1 MSQQTP
7 SFSNFLAEYVNY
19 LLQYKNEGR
28 ARHIN
33 GGRVSQSKLLER
45 VCERLNFN
53 HSAIEFKT
61 IKLTSDTIVDNEY
74 YYYQTYEE
82 LALEILIASGYVVK
96 KRLKA
101 GTRYNLSDSIV
112 VPLKSFDIDYI
123 SIKALRV
130 MASSLIH
137 NHLED
142 LVYHSKN
149 GYCGDDLVAE
159 NMLVR
164 IDNMMK
170 KMYGKDGDPLIKELI
185 AALKEEINWILNSK
199 GKLEFVLTDFDSCNI
214 ESKKANCIESLKN
227 QLLEKIK
234 SINPEQFE
242 KLSAQVIYELFPK
255 ANVGNALVHNGK
267 SGDMGIDCIV
277 TVQDYLGHPVK
288 YYIQCKRYT
297 SNNIGSPDLQNFIGS
312 LAPYSLRQGIFM
324 TTAKFTKAA
333 YEYHKSLEHQYTIR
347 LIDGDS
353 MVSLMIENR
362 IGVIEKNVNTVL
374 AIDESYF
381 NKLV

>member
-7 SFSNFLAEYVNY
+7 PFSKFLAEYVNY

-33 GGRVSQSKLLER
+33 GGRVSQSKLLEG
-45 VCERLNFN
+45 VCKRLSFN
-53 HSAIEFKT
+53 YDTVQCST
-61 IKLTSDTIVDNEY
+61 TKLTSDTIVDEEY
-74 YYYQTYEE
+74 YYFFAFEE

-112 VPLKSFDIDYI
+112 VPLKNFDLDYI

-142 LVYHSKN
+142 LVYHSKD

-164 IDNMMK
+164 IESMMK
-170 KMYGKDGDPLIKELI
+170 KMYGKNGDPFIQELI
-185 AALKEEINWILNSK
+185 AALKKEIDWILNSEYNLK
-199 GKLEFVLTDFDSCNI
+199 TVQTDSNYCDI
-214 ESKKANCIESLKN
+214 ESKRVNCIESLEN

-234 SINPEQFE
+234 SINSEQFE
-242 KLSAQVIYELFPK
+242 KLSAQLIYELLPK
-255 ANVGNALVHNGK
+255 ANVENALVHNGK

-297 SNNIGSPDLQNFIGS
+297 ANNIGSPDLQSFIGS

-333 YEYHKSLEHQYTIR
+333 YEYHESLEHQYTIK
-347 LIDGDS
+347 LIDGNS

-362 IGVIEKNVNTVL
+362 IGVIEKSVNAIL
-374 AIDESYF
+374 AIDEDYF
-381 NKLV
+381 KKLV